1 MAVANRG
8 VVVECTGSNR
18 TSRVVHPQ
26 VLNSHSDIDVF
37 LFGKHGA
44 TLLSLNRLA
53 AISEKKIHLTFH
65 FKAIKKFH
73 ICLKRKKT
81 SWFCLFLQYLLEAS

>member
-44 TLLSLNRLA
+44 TFALLLDWLPFL
-53 AISEKKIHLTFH
+53 KKIKTILLTFH
-65 FKAIKKFH
+65 FKHSKF
-73 ICLKRKKT
+73 
-81 SWFCLFLQYLLEAS
+81 LEFI